1 MKIKIY
7 AEWINLGIIW
17 KNKLNKS
24 VWLKYTKN
32 QNKFKYINNIE
43 DIKNKRIITYDTDYY
58 INKEEKWQKQ

>member
-17 KNKLNKS
+17 KN
-24 VWLKYTKN
+24 TKN

-43 DIKNKRIITYDTDYY
+43 DIKNKRIITNDTDYY